1 MPVVAVLE
9 KLLLDCANGTSTL
22 GTGELPEEI
31 QLYKHDIDLV
41 KLKLELL
48 MLPDLIRT
56 RNSKSPNTVPVKK
69 VKNVRT
75 ICEVMNDVT
84 IGKEMYQKCLD
95 YFRYFDTASHHC
107 HCRENIFC
115 SKAS

>member
-41 KLKLELL
+41 KLKLQLL
-48 MLPDLIRT
+48 MLPDLI
-56 RNSKSPNTVPVKK
+56 
-69 VKNVRT
+69 
-75 ICEVMNDVT
+75 
-84 IGKEMYQKCLD
+84 
-95 YFRYFDTASHHC
+95 
-107 HCRENIFC
+107 
-115 SKAS
+115 